1 MTSVLKGYYG
11 TVILKSPH
19 VEQNGNSVFLSLVG
33 GGNGIP
39 DRALVLQV
47 MAPSCFQVCL
57 SIRSQCG
64 WKEVAQSDDAEISF
78 DLKVEVGGKSQ
89 RAPLFPLMFQLFN
102 KTSIGMTL
110 LSEVAIPV
118 RAITKILKKSLH
130 AALVPYSYNSPSRPI
145 STSLPSLPSFNYHTI
160 PTAEDSGEEDDYD
173 TLPSSPAQ
181 ENTDLHDDVM
191 HPDIDSGGGTP
202 LVGRKH
208 GLSPASASVAH
219 DTLESTPSC
228 SRNSYVCLPV
238 PKKMCVAIPPSI
250 VDDDL
255 QGKRASSS
263 PYYMSLYPAHSVP
276 GPPNPHQLVKAACPS
291 SPESALRPPLALLS
305 AFAAQ
310 QMHNRDWEEPSPA
323 HTRPW
328 VYQRPT
334 VHSHHHPTSLPFFP
348 LSHKYTSISCEVPR
362 SPFHPLVLTSSHPA
376 PVPYKPVVDPDTR
389 IAQGAKVG
397 DTQET
402 QGRST
407 T

>member
-19 VEQNGNSVFLSLVG
+19 VEQNGNSVFVSLVG

-89 RAPLFPLMFQLFN
+89 RAPLFPLVFQLFN
-102 KTSIGMTL
+102 KTSMGMTL

-118 RAITKILKKSLH
+118 RAITKILKTSLH
-130 AALVPYSYNSPSRPI
+130 AALVPYSYNSSSRPI

-160 PTAEDSGEEDDYD
+160 HTSEEPGEEDDYD
-173 TLPSSPAQ
+173 SLPSSPVQ
-181 ENTDLHDDVM
+181 ESTDPYDEAM
-191 HPDIDSGGGTP
+191 HPDTDSVGGMT

-208 GLSPASASVAH
+208 TLSPASAPVVH
-219 DTLESTPSC
+219 DTLESTPSS
-228 SRNSYVCLPV
+228 SRNSSAYLPL
-238 PKKMCVAIPPSI
+238 PKKICVSIPPSTT
-250 VDDDL
+250 DAD
-255 QGKRASSS
+255 SHS
-263 PYYMSLYPAHSVP
+263 PSPDQP
-276 GPPNPHQLVKAACPS
+276 VKLACPIS
-291 SPESALRPPLALLS
+291 LEPPLRPPLALLS

-328 VYQRPT
+328 VYQRPSL
-334 VHSHHHPTSLPFFP
+334 HPHHPPTPLASPLPFFP
-348 LSHKYTSISCEVPR
+348 LSHKYTSFSCEVSR
-362 SPFHPLVLTSSHPA
+362 SPFHPLVLTTPHPA
-376 PVPYKPVVDPDTR
+376 SVLWTPEDTDTR
-389 IAQGAKVG
+389 KSRGAKIG
-397 DTQET
+397 GTQEA